1 MIGTRMVS
9 AKAVLLRRPEKSGM
23 EIKRRLGFKSIFIVS
38 ILLQFVLLL
47 LVTVWGFHN
56 ITSHLAAEDRQRI
69 AELIKE
75 GLKKRESR
83 ARDLIESVA
92 NNKYIQE
99 SFQDKDQL
107 YDYSYPILNRLN
119 KEGLSILNYYTPD
132 GELYLEVADPNDKE
146 ASRRTILSAAAKEDK
161 AVSGV
166 AEEKG
171 AVFNF
176 IASPFYVKGQKTGMI
191 ELGISMKPFLEELKQ
206 VLGSEVGI
214 VLDQQIVE
222 ATGEILSLAKE
233 NDSLKAGGREYNIH
247 RLGLDDTGQVSLVV
261 LKETTFLNQT
271 IFRTQLLMIGTL
283 GLISLLIISLMTMRV
298 LKPLSKIIGLAEK
311 IARGDLTVA
320 VEPKLASTQDE
331 IGILARAFSEMST
344 SLEKGIQE
352 LAHGIHDSSR
362 QIATASQALTTSSRK
377 MSANSEETERLAN
390 SVSSASEQTNRNVQ
404 VVATVAEEM
413 SGSFREISSDVLKAT
428 QITSEAVKM
437 AESTNETISKLGE
450 SGAEIGKV
458 VKVITAIA
466 EQTNLLA
473 LNAAI
478 EAARAGEAGKGF
490 AVVANEVKDLA
501 KKTAKATEEIGQKI
515 GVIQND
521 TKDAVDAIH
530 QIGKIISQINTL
542 STTIAGALEEQAAST
557 VEISRSVT
565 DAARGTGEVAE
576 NISGVVAA
584 AKSTAEG
591 AASILEASQRLAEM
605 GSELMARISTFT
617 LESNRSHQSPVP
629 QQRSNW

>member
-1 MIGTRMVS
+1 
-9 AKAVLLRRPEKSGM
+9 M
-23 EIKRRLGFKSIFIVS
+23 EIKRRWGFKSLFIVS

-47 LVTVWGFHN
+47 LVAVWGFRN
-56 ITSHLAAEDRQRI
+56 ITSHFATEERQRI
-69 AELIKE
+69 AELIK
-75 GLKKRESR
+75 GDLQKKEAR
-83 ARDLIESVA
+83 ARNLIESVV

-99 SFQDKDQL
+99 SFHDKDQL
-107 YDYSYPILNRLN
+107 YDYSYPILNRLHN
-119 KEGLSILNYYTPD
+119 EGLSILNYYTPE
-132 GELYLEVADPNDKE
+132 GELYLKVADPNDQE
-146 ASRRTILSAAAKEDK
+146 AVRRATLSAAAKEDK

-171 AVFNF
+171 RVYNF
-176 IASPFYVKGQKTGMI
+176 IASPFYVNGRKTGMI
-191 ELGISMKPFLEELKQ
+191 ELGISMKSFLEELKQ

-214 VLDQQIVE
+214 LLDRQIVE
-222 ATGEILSLAKE
+222 ATGEALLLAKE
-233 NDSLKAGGREYNIH
+233 KDSLKEGGRDYNIY
-247 RLGLDDTGQVSLVV
+247 RLGLDGAGQIFLVV
-261 LKETTFLNQT
+261 LKDTTFLSRI
-271 IFRTQLLMIGTL
+271 IFRTQFLMIGTL

-311 IARGDLTVA
+311 IAQGDLTVA

-331 IGILARAFSEMST
+331 VGILARAFSEMST

-352 LAHGIHDSSR
+352 MAHGIHDSSR
-362 QIATASQALTTSSRK
+362 KIATASQALATSSQR
-377 MSANSEETERLAN
+377 MSANSEETEQLAHI
-390 SVSSASEQTNRNVQ
+390 VSSASEQTNRNVQ
-404 VVATVAEEM
+404 VAATVAGEM
-413 SGSFREISSDVLKAT
+413 SATFKEISSNVLKAT
-428 QITSEAVKM
+428 RITSDAVKM

-501 KKTAKATEEIGQKI
+501 KKTAKATEEIGKQI
-515 GVIQND
+515 GGIQSD
-521 TKDAVDAIH
+521 TKDAVGAIR
-530 QIGKIISQINTL
+530 QIGEIITEINGL
-542 STTIAGALEEQAAST
+542 STAIASALEKQAANT

-565 DAARGTGEVAE
+565 DAARGTGKVSE
-576 NISGVVAA
+576 NISGVVVA

-591 AASILEASQRLAEM
+591 AVSILEASQGLAKM

-617 LESNRSHQSPVP
+617 IESNRSHVVP
-629 QQRSNW
+629 IPKQPLSQPWTATP